1 MPIRSNILWSEAL
14 LKGAAQTSQIL
25 DAGSQTSPTAKQQD
39 GSSRLAPRKMHDSY
53 SEILL
58 PFASNPELLEEYTN
72 AYGGIRTGM
81 LMEHLDSLAGGIAYK
96 HVLGPETEALSK
108 DAGFYIFTASVD
120 R

>member
-25 DAGSQTSPTAKQQD
+25 DAGSQKSSATKQD
-39 GSSRLAPRKMHDSY
+39 GSSKLVPRRMHESY

-72 AYGGIRTGM
+72 ASGGIRTGM
-81 LMEHLDSLAGGIAYK
+81 LMEHLDSLAGGIGYK
-96 HVLGPETEALSK
+96 HVLGPEVEALSK
-108 DAGFYIFTASVD
+108 DAGFYIVTASVD